1 MVFFSK
7 RFNYIGKQVERMR
20 VSRRNVNRRLSR
32 LIVEH
37 NRVHCDLMLINDFF
51 KFYVGFNL
59 IGFFA
64 FGVIMM
70 FIVLLDIEWRLVN
83 QTIVEQ
89 FEFNKLKSSIFILM
103 FKNIIFRIKA
113 AFTSIVL
120 FFYLTIIIFPFV
132 IAKSVINEVNQPA

>member
-1 MVFFSK
+1 
-7 RFNYIGKQVERMR
+7 
-20 VSRRNVNRRLSR
+20 
-32 LIVEH
+32 
-37 NRVHCDLMLINDFF
+37 
-51 KFYVGFNL
+51 
-59 IGFFA
+59 
-64 FGVIMM
+64 MM